1 MEYSTYLVLEEYC
14 CPPIWMPTFQ
24 LLSPLAI
31 LLDLMACKKIS
42 DHFAR
47 SLDGSILATD
57 GFDINHACYPCLS
70 EVERRK
76 DYQIHKDGF
85 TVIAL
90 TCNDIDARI
99 FCDSATHSGSENDK
113 IAWQDSDLYRWVAV
127 GKSCQKVFYR

>member
-1 MEYSTYLVLEEYC
+1 
-14 CPPIWMPTFQ
+14 MPTFQ
-24 LLSPLAI
+24 LLSPLVI

-47 SLDGSILATD
+47 SLDGSIFATD
-57 GFDINHACYPCLS
+57 GFDIHHACYPCLS

-76 DYQIHKDGF
+76 DYQLHKDGF

-99 FCDSATHSGSENDK
+99 SCDSVIVVVKMITLLGRIVTS
-113 IAWQDSDLYRWVAV
+113 IAGWQWEKAARKYFL
-127 GKSCQKVFYR
+127 